1 MRRVEGRVLGPVV
14 FAQDTSFHGMID
26 GDATAAAG
34 VTVLLHGMVAGS
46 LSIERDAT
54 VELRGMV
61 AGPTVN
67 RGRLI
72 IYGVV
77 RGPVR
82 DEDAGATTYVDD
94 WARR

>member
-1 MRRVEGRVLGPVV
+1 MRRVEGKLLGPVV
-14 FAQDTSFHGMID
+14 FPEDTSFHGMID
-26 GDATAAAG
+26 GNATAAAG
-34 VTVLLHGMVAGS
+34 VTVLVHGMIAGD
-46 LSIERDAT
+46 LRIERDAT

-61 AGPTVN
+61 AGSTVN

-77 RGPVR
+77 RGPVH
-82 DEDAGATTYVDD
+82 DEDAGATTYVDA

>member
-1 MRRVEGRVLGPVV
+1 MRRVEGKLLGPVV
-14 FAQDTSFHGMID
+14 FREDTSFHGMID

-34 VTVLLHGMVAGS
+34 VTVLVHGMIAGS
-46 LSIERDAT
+46 LEVERDAT

-67 RGRLI
+67 RGRLV

-77 RGPVR
+77 RAPVHN
-82 DEDAGATTYVDD
+82 EDAGATSYVNDRT
-94 WARR
+94 RR

>member
-1 MRRVEGRVLGPVV
+1 MRRVEGKVLGPVV
-14 FAQDTSFHGMID
+14 FREDTSFHGMI
-26 GDATAAAG
+26 
-34 VTVLLHGMVAGS
+34 AGS
-46 LSIERDAT
+46 LCIERDAT

-67 RGRLI
+67 RGRLT

-77 RGPVR
+77 RGPVH
-82 DEDAGATTYVDD
+82 DEDAGATTFVDD

>member
-1 MRRVEGRVLGPVV
+1 MRRVDGKVLGPVV
-14 FAQDTSFHGMID
+14 FREDTNFHGMIA

-34 VTVLLHGMVAGS
+34 VTVLVHGMIAGS
-46 LSIERDAT
+46 LCIERDAT

-67 RGRLI
+67 RGRLT

-77 RGPVR
+77 RGPVH
-82 DEDAGATTYVDD
+82 DEDAGATTFVDD
-94 WARR
+94 WGRR